1 MAKVVFTH
9 TNAST
14 FRQSLQS
21 LLLRY
26 TDENSQVFNK
36 LFYYIDTDE
45 IPGFFLLLKKSY
57 LHRAQR
63 SYYFYLSC
71 VEDIGVAMVTNMIS
85 QLQESF
91 PLRRAAGSFDISFTK
106 WLRGAKTVV
115 TGDFLD
121 ELPNFHIDTFSK
133 LEEHS
138 GRFAENIYKINRTL
152 HGRLGHE
159 FYLHSKIKFVSPRG
173 HVISS
178 IYLVLKEFFK
188 SELFSCLPKVDHLIK
203 SCKEPVITIAFL

>member
-173 HVISS
+173 YVISS